1 MIRLTLAYIPMAAVV
16 ISRTVDSLGEALI
29 FLGAIAVA
37 LEALRRV
44 VGKPAMR
51 LYLKADKAF
60 DELTKFPA
68 WRDRVDHRLDSIEHQ
83 TGADLT
89 VEHHIHH
96 DHHDV
101 PNDP

>member
-1 MIRLTLAYIPMAAVV
+1 MIRLAIGYYLVLGAVV

-29 FLGAIAVA
+29 FLGAVAVA

-44 VGKPAMR
+44 VGKPAMA
-51 LYLKADKAF
+51 LYRKADRAF

-68 WRDRVDHRLDSIEHQ
+68 WRDEVDRRLDSIERQ

-89 VEHHIHH
+89 VKHEIHH
-96 DHHDV
+96 D
-101 PNDP
+101 